1 MLGAAKRLIVWSPW
15 PPCLTQSVWSNWSII
30 RRIFVVHFSIV
41 ILVFHDF
48 DGMGCLKFP
57 VWYFHAHYL
66 SEDWRVSISM
76 QISELVALSTAAFL
90 HTDHPPFTNLQLNS
104 STLQFSI
111 WGSCNLLFA
120 DLQKAQDITCAVA
133 VTLNSKTSLNQL
145 ADVNIFKNIYFQ
157 WNMVAM

>member
-1 MLGAAKRLIVWSPW
+1 MITASSKKDQSPEDF
-15 PPCLTQSVWSNWSII
+15 QHKFF
-30 RRIFVVHFSIV
+30 RRV
-41 ILVFHDF
+41 
-48 DGMGCLKFP
+48 G
-57 VWYFHAHYL
+57 
-66 SEDWRVSISM
+66 VSIAM

-157 WNMVAM
+157 